1 MKRLSLLTTSAHSRL
16 SRKERGQPARAGFS
30 RDSLNTARAS
40 CPRSFTLACW
50 LAVFFLVSLFGAS
63 AFAATVVR
71 VVSTTIGENSTG
83 TAIIEMVADGNE
95 AALGFTL
102 NFDPARLTFASTT
115 IGGSVTAATLNV
127 NNLQAAS
134 GRLGVVIGMPPGRSF
149 PAGTLELLRVSFTT
163 SSVGGS
169 TQITF
174 GDVPVVREV
183 SNRQAVALTATFT
196 PGTVLVN
203 SPPIANS
210 QSVSVREDG
219 SVDITLTGFD
229 ANGDGLSFSIGSS
242 PTRGTLSGSAP
253 NLTYRPNP
261 NVNGPDSFSFTVN
274 DGFATSGAATVNI
287 NIASVNDPPTLSPIS
302 SQTVAEGNPLTFTAS
317 ATDGDVPPDPLS
329 FSLEGAPPGASI
341 SPSGAF
347 TWTPTEAQGP
357 GTYTI
362 TVRVTDTG
370 SPPLSATQ
378 SFSVTV
384 TEANQPPVF
393 PALGSQTVNEGSL
406 LAVVAVA
413 ADPDLPAQPLQYSL
427 DGAPPGASIDPTSG
441 IFTWTPTEAQGPG
454 QYSINVRVSDGAGG
468 TATASFQI
476 NVQEVNALP
485 TLAPIQNQSVRGG
498 QTLSFTVSASD
509 PDLPAQTLTF
519 SLPFGGPI
527 GASINPTT
535 GAFSWTP
542 PAGLPD
548 STESVTVQVTDSGG
562 LSAVQ
567 SFSIAVAASNTP
579 PLMSPIA
586 PQTINEGVAL
596 TLNLSATD
604 TDQPAQVLTFSAE
617 SGAPPGLSVS
627 PAGALSWTPTEAQGP
642 GSYQVTVRV
651 TDNGAPPLSATQVV
665 SITVNEVNAPPVL
678 AAIADQTVRAGNPL
692 TVSAAATDSDLP
704 PNPLTYSLGAGAPP
718 GAAINPGT
726 GAFSWTPTAAQ
737 GGTTVPITIVV
748 TDNATPPGTASI
760 TFNVEVSPSNTAP
773 VLSPIADQTIP
784 EGSPFSLT
792 VTATDADVPANTI
805 AYALGPGAP
814 PGATIN
820 PTTGVFTWT
829 PTETQ
834 GPSVNQ
840 ITVIATDNGI
850 PPLGATNRF
859 TLNVTEVNQ
868 PPTLGEISDQTVE
881 AGQALTFPVSANDPD
896 LPPNI
901 LTFSVGPGAPTGVTV
916 NPATGEF
923 SWRPTGLQGPS
934 TNRITIQVADNGT
947 PSLST
952 NRTFTVIVTRL
963 NQPPVLAQI
972 ANQTIAEGSPLTF
985 TASATD
991 PDQPAQILAF
1001 SLAPGAPPGATIN
1014 PTTGVFTWT
1023 PTEAQGPSTNVIN
1036 VRVTDNGTPPVRAA
1050 QDVTIVVTEANVAP
1064 VLAVIPDQ
1072 PIVVGETVRL
1082 TARATDAD
1090 LPANLLTYS
1099 LDPGAP
1105 GEATIDG
1112 ATGAFAFAAAPGLPP
1127 STNVVSVRVTD
1138 NGVPPLSDTKSFRI
1152 VIRAGV
1158 NLPPTITQI
1167 SNQTTPENR
1176 PTPAIAFTISDPDT
1190 PIANLR
1196 VFATSS
1202 NPTLIPVA
1210 NIVFTGE
1217 STNRTVTI
1225 TPAKDQT
1232 GTATITV
1239 RVEENTGAGAGTTFE
1254 IAVNA
1259 LPPVITRQ
1267 PDKQEV
1273 VAGGLATFSVIA
1285 TGSQPL
1291 SYQWR
1296 FNGADIPGATN
1307 SVYAVSNV
1315 QTNHAGAYSVAVRNR
1330 ITSVTS
1336 ADALLSVIELLRI
1349 TKQPIGQAVL
1359 AGGNVTLVV
1368 TATGRGRIQYQW
1380 RFKGA
1385 DLPGETNPSLVLLNV
1400 DVTKAG
1406 VYSVRVSDESGAF
1419 LDSQGAELIVNA
1431 VASFTEQPQSQTVVE
1446 GTNVTFTV
1454 QVAGV
1459 PPPRLQ
1465 WQFNGVDIP
1474 GETGAALNL
1483 QNVRI
1488 SNAGRYS
1495 VVASNPAGSTNS
1507 AAATLT
1513 VATAP
1518 AFSRQPQSQTGK
1530 PGDSVTFT
1538 VSVSGTEPIQYRWR
1552 FVASAAGPASPS
1564 GGRSVSLLSAGRLAA
1579 LPGTEIAGANGP
1591 TLTIPNVQAGNVGE
1605 YIAVA
1610 SNAAGTA
1617 VSSGARLDV
1626 LAPVTITQHPQNQT
1640 ANAGGTAAFSVTA
1653 TGTAP
1658 IIYQWRVNG
1667 VDVPGATNAT
1677 LNLSNIQATSAGA
1690 VQVVVANA
1698 AGPVVSNPA
1707 TLVVNQGV
1715 TIVTQPQSQS
1725 ATNGASVV
1733 FSVVA
1738 AGTRPL
1744 TYQWRFEGQNIPGQ
1758 TGPSLVI
1765 ASAQET
1771 DAGNFSVAVRNVAGE
1786 VISGNAFLTVIRPP
1800 SIQTHPAGQSVNLGA
1815 TVTFT
1820 VAASGD
1826 SPLTYQ
1832 WQKNGINISGATS
1845 QSLTIS
1851 SVQPGD
1857 QGTYNVVVSNPGG
1870 ALTSNPATLAVILP
1884 PIQSSNSAQ
1893 NPPAPVESS
1902 EGSFDG
1908 GSNEGG
1914 AAGGQVARKNAPA
1927 RASEERWFSWRAP
1940 QSGIVTFTTVGST
1953 FDTEL
1958 AVFTGVAPNL
1968 TEVAA
1973 DDDRGGFFASEVIFN
1988 AQQGTSYLVRVRGFG
2003 GAAGKIVV
2011 GFKLQQTAQR
2021 LPEITS
2027 APPLVQTVTSGQPVT
2042 LRVEARG
2049 DALTYQWLNNG
2060 TAIPGA
2066 TQNQYTI
2073 PSVRDTDAARY
2084 TVRITANPPGQNP
2097 VSIES
2102 LPAIVQVGTTG
2113 SSAVDKFKSAPSLT
2127 GGQQLQSLSGD
2138 FIKNA
2143 GGSVARGYSGSQ
2155 VFNTFG
2161 ATKEQGEP
2169 NHCDVI
2175 GGASQWFVYLAVT
2188 NGPVRIS
2195 TEGSNFDTVLAVYT
2209 GPGTD
2214 FASLKLEGCDNNSGA
2229 DGKTSALTVNVKQG
2243 TAYYVAVDGVKGATG
2258 TVKLSYLFSTGPAI
2272 TAQPQ
2277 SQAKALEESV
2287 ALFVV
2292 ATDPSSAL
2300 SGVAS
2305 QINYQWQKDGL
2316 PLRGETNSSV
2326 GLLSVKLADVG
2337 DYQVV
2342 VSNFAGSST
2351 SAVARLS
2358 VNVPLSF
2365 TLAPQSQTVKPGNT
2379 ATFIAAA
2386 SGTPPISYQW
2396 RFNGV
2401 SVTGATNATYE
2412 IPNVQPA
2419 NAGAYTVVAQN
2430 PASTIESPAAFLGIN
2445 QAPAITVPPVD
2456 QVAALNG
2463 SATFAVTAVGTP
2475 PLSYQWRFIGVDIPG
2490 ATNATL
2496 TINNVRAANV
2506 GEYTV
2511 LVSNA
2516 SDSVASPRARLDLR
2530 IPLTIL
2536 EEPQSLTV
2544 TAGSSAI
2551 FSVRIG
2557 GPALLAFQWRKDGV
2571 AIPGATSANLA
2582 LSNVQPGDAGQYTV
2596 AVASGTEF
2604 VESKPATLTIGA
2616 APVIT
2621 QQPVGQIVFAG
2632 ATNVSF
2638 SVTATGA
2645 GPLSYQWFKNNAAIP
2660 GATNSTL
2667 ALAVA
2672 QVADTGVYSVTVSNA
2687 GGSVVSDLA
2696 VLTVQQVVS
2705 DARFDPVAGFQ
2716 FRLSIPAGKTAT
2728 VESSADL
2735 VNWTS
2740 ITPVPVTGI
2749 VDIQDPQAVAGALT
2763 FYRII
2768 VQ

>member
-1 MKRLSLLTTSAHSRL
+1 M
-16 SRKERGQPARAGFS
+16 
-30 RDSLNTARAS
+30 
-40 CPRSFTLACW
+40 RSFNPVFW
-50 LAVFFLVSLFGAS
+50 LAVWLGVSLFGAS
-63 AFAATVVR
+63 VSAATVVR
-71 VVSTTIGENSTG
+71 VFNTTIGANSTG
-83 TAIIEMVADGNE
+83 TVIIEMVADGNE

-102 NFDPARLTFASTT
+102 NFDPERLTFSSATL
-115 IGGSVTAATLNV
+115 GGNVTAATLNL
-127 NNLQAAS
+127 NSLQAS
-134 GRLGVVIGMPPGRSF
+134 NGRLGVVIGMSPGQGF
-149 PAGTLELLRVSFTT
+149 TAGTLELLRVNFTT
-163 SSVGGS
+163 SGLGGS
-169 TQITF
+169 TPVTF
-174 GDVPVVREV
+174 DDVPVVREV
-183 SNRQAVALTATFT
+183 SNRLAVALTATFT
-196 PGTVLVN
+196 PGTVLIN
-203 SPPIANS
+203 SPPVANS
-210 QSVSVREDG
+210 QSVSVLEDG
-219 SVDITLTGFD
+219 TVNITLTGID
-229 ANGDGLSFSIGSS
+229 PDGDGLSFSLASS

-261 NVNGPDSFSFTVN
+261 NVNGPDSLSFTVN
-274 DGFATSGAATVNI
+274 DGLVSSPPATVNI
-287 NIASVNDPPTLSPIS
+287 NIVSVNDPPTLSPIP
-302 SQTVAEGNPLTFTAS
+302 SQTVAEGNLLTFTAL
-317 ATDGDVPPDPLS
+317 ATDGDVPPDPLT

-341 SPSGAF
+341 SSSGVF

-370 SPPLSATQ
+370 SPPAGAAQT
-378 SFSVTV
+378 FSVTV
-384 TEANQPPVF
+384 TEVNQPPVF
-393 PALGSQTVNEGSL
+393 PSLGNRTVNEGSL
-406 LAVVAVA
+406 LTVIAVA
-413 ADPDLPAQPLQYSL
+413 ADQDLPAQALRYSL
-427 DGAPPGASIDPTSG
+427 EGAPSGASIDPTSG

-454 QYSINVRVSDGAGG
+454 QYTINIRVSDGAGG
-468 TATASFQI
+468 TATASFQVS
-476 NVQEVNALP
+476 VQEVNLPP

-519 SLPFGGPI
+519 SFPFGGPP
-527 GASINPTT
+527 GASIDPTT
-535 GAFSWTP
+535 GAFTWTP
-542 PAGLPD
+542 PAGLPAA
-548 STESVTVQVTDSGG
+548 TESVTVQVTDSGG
-562 LSAVQ
+562 LSALQ
-567 SFSIAVAASNTP
+567 SFTIDVAASNTP
-579 PLMSPIA
+579 PLLSPVA

-596 TLNLSATD
+596 ALNLSATD

-642 GSYQVTVRV
+642 GNYQVTVRV
-651 TDNGAPPLSATQVV
+651 TDNGNPPLSATQVV
-665 SITVNEVNAPPVL
+665 SITVNEVNTPPVL
-678 AAIADQTVRAGNPL
+678 AAIADQTVRAGNAL
-692 TVSAAATDSDLP
+692 TFTASATDSDLP
-704 PNPLTYSLGAGAPP
+704 PNVLAFSLGAGAPP
-718 GAAINPGT
+718 GAAIDPGT
-726 GAFSWTPTAAQ
+726 GAFSWTPTPAQ

-748 TDNATPPGTASI
+748 TDNATPPGAASR
-760 TFNVEVSPSNTAP
+760 TFNVVVSPSNTAP
-773 VLSPIADQTIP
+773 TLSPIADQTIP

-805 AYALGPGAP
+805 AFALGPDTPAGM
-814 PGATIN
+814 TITAN
-820 PTTGVFTWT
+820 GVISWT
-829 PTETQ
+829 PGEAQ

-868 PPTLGEISDQTVE
+868 PPTLGAIADQTVE
-881 AGQALTFPVSANDPD
+881 AGVVLTFPVSANDPD

-972 ANQTIAEGSPLTF
+972 PNQTVAEGTPLTF

-991 PDQPAQILAF
+991 PDQPTQILAF
-1001 SLAPGAPPGATIN
+1001 SLAPGAPTGATIN

-1036 VRVTDNGTPPVRAA
+1036 VRVTDNGTPPVRTA
-1050 QDVTIVVTEANVAP
+1050 QDVTIVVSEVNVAP
-1064 VLAVIPDQ
+1064 VLAPIPDQ
-1072 PIVVGETVRL
+1072 TIVAGETLRL
-1082 TARATDAD
+1082 TARATDGD
-1090 LPANLLTYS
+1090 LPANLLAYS

-1105 GEATIDG
+1105 GGATID
-1112 ATGAFAFAAAPGLPP
+1112 ATTGAFTFAAAIGLPP
-1127 STNVVSVRVTD
+1127 STNVVNVRVTD
-1138 NGVPPLSDTKSFRI
+1138 NGVPPLSDTKSFLL
-1152 VIRAGV
+1152 VVRAGI

-1239 RVEENTGAGAGTTFE
+1239 RVEENTGAGAVTTFE

-1291 SYQWR
+1291 GYQWR

-1315 QTNHAGAYSVAVRNR
+1315 QTNNAGAYSVVVRNR

-1336 ADALLSVIELLRI
+1336 SDALLTVIELLRI

-1368 TATGRGRIQYQW
+1368 TAAGRGRIQYQW

-1406 VYSVRVSDESGAF
+1406 GYSVRVSDESGAF
-1419 LDSQGAELIVNA
+1419 VDSQTAELIVNA
-1431 VASFTEQPQSQTVVE
+1431 VATFTQQPQSQTVVE

-1465 WQFNGVDIP
+1465 WQFNGVDIS
-1474 GETGAALNL
+1474 GETGASLTL

-1518 AFSRQPQSQTGK
+1518 AFSRQPQSQTAK
-1530 PGDSVTFT
+1530 AGDTVTFT

-1552 FVASAAGPASPS
+1552 FVAGAARPASPS
-1564 GGRSVSLLSAGRLAA
+1564 GGRSVSLLSVGRLAA
-1579 LPGTEIAGANGP
+1579 LPGTEIGGATGP
-1591 TLTIPNVQAGNVGE
+1591 TLTVPNVQAGNVGE

-1626 LAPVTITQHPQNQT
+1626 LAPVTISQHPQNQT
-1640 ANAGGTAAFSVTA
+1640 ANAGGTAAFSVAA
-1653 TGTAP
+1653 TGSP
-1658 IIYQWRVNG
+1658 PLIYQWRVNG

-1677 LNLSNIQATSAGA
+1677 LNLSNIQTTDAGA
-1690 VQVVVANA
+1690 VQVIVANA

-1707 TLVVNQGV
+1707 TLIVNQGV

-1738 AGTRPL
+1738 AGTPPL

-1758 TGPSLVI
+1758 TGSSLVI
-1765 ASAQET
+1765 ASVQEI
-1771 DAGNFSVAVRNVAGE
+1771 DAGNFSVAVRNIAGE
-1786 VISGNAFLTVIRPP
+1786 VISGNALLTVIRPP
-1800 SIQTHPAGQSVNLGA
+1800 SIQTQPASQNVNLGA

-1832 WQKNGINISGATS
+1832 WQKNGVNIPGATS
-1845 QSLTIS
+1845 QSLAIS
-1851 SVQPGD
+1851 NVQPGD
-1857 QGTYNVVVSNPGG
+1857 QGTYTVVVNNPGG
-1870 ALTSNPATLAVILP
+1870 ALTSNSATLGVILP
-1884 PIQSSNSAQ
+1884 VAPSGNSAQ
-1893 NPPAPVESS
+1893 TAPQLPSTS
-1902 EGSFDG
+1902 TEGSFDG
-1908 GSNEGG
+1908 GSNESGP
-1914 AAGGQVARKNAPA
+1914 GGQLARKNAPP
-1927 RASEERWFSWRAP
+1927 RTGEERWFSWRAP
-1940 QSGIVTFTTVGST
+1940 QGGIVTFTTVGST

-1968 TEVAA
+1968 TTIAS
-1973 DDDRGGFFASEVIFN
+1973 DDDRGGFFSSEVKFN
-1988 AQQGTSYLVRVRGFG
+1988 AVQGTTYLIQVKGFG

-2011 GFKLQQTAQR
+2011 GFKLQQTVQK
-2021 LPEITS
+2021 LPEIIT
-2027 APPLVQTVTSGQPVT
+2027 APTANQIVTLGQPVT
-2042 LRVEARG
+2042 LRVDARG
-2049 DALTYQWLNNG
+2049 DALTYQWFANG

-2066 TQNQYTI
+2066 TQNQYVI
-2073 PSVRDTDAARY
+2073 SSVREADAARY
-2084 TVRITANPPGQNP
+2084 TVRITATTAGQSP
-2097 VSIES
+2097 VSIDS

-2113 SSAVDKFKSAPSLT
+2113 STSVDKFKNAPSLS

-2175 GGASQWFVYLAVT
+2175 GGASQWFVYQATT
-2188 NGPVRIS
+2188 NGPVRFS
-2195 TEGSNFDTVLAVYT
+2195 TEGSDFDTVLAVYT

-2214 FASLKLEGCDNNSGA
+2214 FATLKLEACDNNSGA
-2229 DGKTSALTVNVKQG
+2229 NGKTSALTLNVRQG
-2243 TAYYVAVDGVKGATG
+2243 TAYYVAVDGVNAATG
-2258 TVKLSYLFSTGPAI
+2258 LVKLSYQFSTGPVI

-2277 SQAKALEESV
+2277 SQSKALGASV

-2292 ATDPSSAL
+2292 ATDPSSSL
-2300 SGVAS
+2300 TGVTP
-2305 QINYQWQKDGL
+2305 QFGYQWQKDGI

-2326 GLLSVKLADVG
+2326 GLLSVKLTDVG
-2337 DYQVV
+2337 DYKVV

-2351 SAVARLS
+2351 SAVARVS

-2365 TLAPQSQTVKPGNT
+2365 TLAPQNQTVKPGNT

-2401 SVTGATNATYE
+2401 NVTGATSATYE

-2430 PASTIESPAAFLGIN
+2430 AASTIESPPAFLGIN
-2445 QAPAITVPPVD
+2445 QAPAITVPPLD
-2456 QVAALNG
+2456 QVAALGG
-2463 SATFAVTAVGTP
+2463 SATFTVTAIGTP
-2475 PLSYQWRFIGVDIPG
+2475 PLAFQWRLSGVDIAG
-2490 ATNATL
+2490 ATSAAL
-2496 TINNVRAANV
+2496 TINNVSAANV

-2511 LVSNA
+2511 VVSNA
-2516 SDSVASPRARLDLR
+2516 SDSVASPPARLNLT

-2536 EEPQSLTV
+2536 EDPQSQTV

-2551 FSVRIG
+2551 FSMRIG
-2557 GPALLAFQWRKDGV
+2557 GPTQVAYQWRKDGV
-2571 AIPGATSANLA
+2571 AIAGANSANLA
-2582 LSNVQPGDAGQYTV
+2582 LSNVQPADAGQYTV
-2596 AVASGTEF
+2596 AIASGTEF
-2604 VESKPATLTIGA
+2604 VESKPATLTIGT

-2621 QQPVGQIVFAG
+2621 RQPIGQIVFAG

-2645 GPLSYQWFKNNAAIP
+2645 GSLSFQWFKNNTAIP

-2667 ALAVA
+2667 ALALA
-2672 QVADTGVYSVTVSNA
+2672 QVSDTGVYSVTVSNA
-2687 GGSVVSDLA
+2687 GGSAVSELA
-2696 VLTVQQVVS
+2696 VLSVQQIVS
-2705 DARFDPVAGFQ
+2705 DARFDPAAGFQ
-2716 FRLSIPAGKTAT
+2716 FRVSIPAGKTAT
-2728 VESSADL
+2728 VEYSTDL

-2740 ITPVPVTGI
+2740 ITPAPVTGI